1 MSVPTDRIRNVAL
14 IGHSGTGKTV
24 LMEQLLVHG
33 GVVPKFDPGKSVSD
47 DTEEEI
53 ARKIS
58 IYSAFA
64 HLDWN
69 GCKVNVIDAPGSGD
83 FIGEVV
89 TALGAAECAIVVVGA
104 DTGVQ
109 IETAKRWRQLE
120 RDGTPRIVFVNGM
133 DKEHADFDSV
143 LEDLGRTFGGTFAP
157 LTVPIGAGNSLEGI
171 VDVVGRSAVLRSRGD
186 APVPDG
192 MADDVEERRQALME
206 GAAEGDD
213 ALMEKYLEDEALSDE
228 EILRGLTAAVA
239 AGQVFPVLAG
249 SALHDAGVRPL
260 LDAIVRMAPSPA
272 GAAVRVSAAGQD
284 EGTGQDDGA
293 GPAAERGIDP
303 SGPTSALVLKTS
315 VDQYAGRLSFV
326 KIITGGL
333 RSDADLICA
342 RTGSKI
348 RLTKLSTRQGGK
360 LEDVQELAAG
370 DIGVLNKLADVETCD
385 TLHEPHQ
392 AVAYAPLDFPQPAYA
407 LALRTASKQDED
419 KLSEI
424 IGRTADADP
433 TFRVRYDGETRETVV
448 AAVGELHLAVVLD
461 RIRDSHNIE
470 VETELPRVAYRETI
484 NKPAAAEYQHK
495 KQTGG
500 HGQYAKVSLEIK
512 PLPRGEKFRFENG
525 VVGGAISRGYIPG
538 VEKGVLEALTSGVL
552 AGYPVV
558 DVEARVVDGR
568 EHSVDS
574 SELAFKLASRE
585 AAKAALAQAR
595 PTLLEPV
602 VDLVVLSEDRYLGD
616 ILSDLSS
623 RRGRVLGQEPIG
635 TLQEI
640 RAQVPQAE
648 MLRYSI
654 DLKSMT
660 SGTASFEMTLSHYA
674 PISGKVAADVIARA
688 KQSAE
693 G

>member
-14 IGHSGTGKTV
+14 VGHSGTGKTT
-24 LMEQLLVHG
+24 LMEQILVHG

-47 DTEEEI
+47 CTEEEI

-64 HLDWN
+64 HFDWD
-69 GCKVNVIDAPGSGD
+69 GRKVNVIDTPGSGD

-89 TALGAAECAIVVVGA
+89 AALGAAECAIVVVGA
-104 DTGVQ
+104 DVGVQ
-109 IETAKRWRQLE
+109 IETAKLWRRME
-120 RDGTPRIVFVNGM
+120 REGLPRIVFVNGM
-133 DKEHADFDSV
+133 DKEHANFDAV
-143 LEDLGRTFGGTFAP
+143 LEDLSGTLGGTFVP
-157 LTVPIGAGNSLEGI
+157 LTVPIGAGDSFEGI
-171 VDVVGRSAVLRSRGD
+171 VDVVGQRAALRARNGD

-192 MADDVEERRQALME
+192 MSDAVEERRLALME

-213 ALMEKYLEDEALSDE
+213 ALMEKYLDDEALSDE
-228 EILRGLTAAVA
+228 EILRGLTSAVG

-249 SALHDAGVRPL
+249 SALHDAGIAPL
-260 LDAIVRMAPSPA
+260 LDAIVRTVPSPA
-272 GAAVRVSAAGQD
+272 GATVQAD
-284 EGTGQDDGA
+284 GTGLTTDHS
-293 GPAAERGIDP
+293 IDP
-303 SGPTSALVLKTS
+303 SGPVSALVLKTS
-315 VDQYAGRLSFV
+315 VDQYAGRLSYV
-326 KIITGGL
+326 KVITGGL

-342 RTGSKI
+342 RTGAKI
-348 RLTKLSTRQGGK
+348 RLNKLSTRQGEK
-360 LEDVQELAAG
+360 LEDVQELSAG
-370 DIGVLNKLADVETCD
+370 DIGVLNKLNDVATSD
-385 TLHEPHQ
+385 TLHAPEA
-392 AVAYAPLDFPQPAYA
+392 AVAYVPPDFPHPVHA

-448 AAVGELHLAVVLD
+448 AAIGELHLAVVLG
-461 RIRDSHNIE
+461 RIRDSHKIE

-484 NKPAAAEYQHK
+484 TRPAAADYQHK

-500 HGQYAKVSLEIK
+500 HGQYAKVSLQIK

-525 VVGGAISRGYIPG
+525 TVGGSISRGYIPG
-538 VEKGVLEALTSGVL
+538 VEKGVLEALESGVL
-552 AGYPVV
+552 GGYSVV
-558 DVEARVVDGR
+558 DVEAKVVDGR

-574 SELAFKLASRE
+574 SELAFKLAARE
-585 AAKAALAQAR
+585 ATKAALAQAK
-595 PTLLEPV
+595 PVLLEPV
-602 VDLVVLSEDRYLGD
+602 VDLVVLSDDQYLGD

-635 TLQEI
+635 SLQET
-640 RAQVPQAE
+640 RARVPQAE

-660 SGTASFEMTLSHYA
+660 SGTASFEMTFSHYA
-674 PISGKVAADVIARA
+674 PISGKVAEDVIARA
-688 KQSAE
+688 KQSDE
-693 G
+693 D

>member
-14 IGHSGTGKTV
+14 VGHSGTGKTT
-24 LMEQLLVHG
+24 LMEQILVHG

-47 DTEEEI
+47 CTEEEI

-64 HLDWN
+64 HFDWD
-69 GCKVNVIDAPGSGD
+69 GRKVNVIDTPGSGD

-89 TALGAAECAIVVVGA
+89 AALGAAECAIVVVGA
-104 DTGVQ
+104 DVGVQ
-109 IETAKRWRQLE
+109 IETAKLWRRLE

-157 LTVPIGAGNSLEGI
+157 LSVPIGAGNAFEGV
-171 VDVVGRSAVLRSRGD
+171 VDVVGQRALLRSRSGD
-186 APVPDG
+186 APIPDG
-192 MADDVEERRQALME
+192 MGDAIEERRLALME
-206 GAAEGDD
+206 AAAEGDD
-213 ALMEKYLEDEALSDE
+213 TLMEKYLEDEMLTDD
-228 EILRGLTAAVA
+228 EILRGMTEAVA

-249 SALHDAGVRPL
+249 SALHGAGIPPL
-260 LDAIVRMAPSPA
+260 LDAIVRTVPSPA
-272 GAAVRVSAAGQD
+272 GTTVQAD
-284 EGTGQDDGA
+284 GTG
-293 GPAAERGIDP
+293 ETTSCKIDP
-303 SGPTSALVLKTS
+303 SGPASALVLKTS

-326 KIITGGL
+326 KVITGRL

-342 RTGSKI
+342 RTGAKI
-348 RLTKLSTRQGGK
+348 RVTKLSTRQGEK
-360 LEDVQELAAG
+360 LEDVQELSAG
-370 DIGVLNKLADVETCD
+370 DIGVLNKLSDVTTCD
-385 TLHEPHQ
+385 TLHAPEA
-392 AVAYAPLDFPQPAYA
+392 AVTYAPLDFPQPVHA
-407 LALRTASKQDED
+407 LALRTTSKQDDD

-424 IGRTADADP
+424 IGRTADSDP
-433 TFRVRYDGETRETVV
+433 TFRVRYNGETRETVV
-448 AAVGELHLAVVLD
+448 AAIGELHLAVVLG
-461 RIRDSHNIE
+461 RIRDGHKIE
-470 VETELPRVAYRETI
+470 VETDLPSVAYRETI
-484 NKPAAAEYQHK
+484 NRPAAADYQHK

-525 VVGGAISRGYIPG
+525 TVGGSISRGYIPG
-538 VEKGVLEALTSGVL
+538 VEKGVREALESGVL
-552 AGYPVV
+552 GGYPVV
-558 DVEARVVDGR
+558 DVEAKVVDGR

-574 SELAFKLASRE
+574 SELAFKLAARE
-585 AAKAALAQAR
+585 ATKAALAQAK
-595 PTLLEPV
+595 PVLLEPV
-602 VDLVVLSEDRYLGD
+602 VDLVVLSDDQYLGD

-635 TLQEI
+635 SLQET

-660 SGTASFEMTLSHYA
+660 SGTASFEVEFDHYA
-674 PISGKVAADVIARA
+674 PLTGRLADDVIKRSQAVEAAAAGR
-688 KQSAE
+688 
-693 G
+693 

>member
-14 IGHSGTGKTV
+14 VGHSGTGKTT
-24 LMEQLLVHG
+24 LMEQILVHG

-47 DTEEEI
+47 CTEEEI

-64 HLDWN
+64 HFDWD
-69 GCKVNVIDAPGSGD
+69 GRKVNVIDTPGSGD

-89 TALGAAECAIVVVGA
+89 AALGAAECAIVVVGA
-104 DTGVQ
+104 DVGVQ
-109 IETAKRWRQLE
+109 IETANLWRRME
-120 RDGTPRIVFVNGM
+120 REGLPRIVFVNGM
-133 DKEHADFDSV
+133 DKEHANFDAV
-143 LEDLGRTFGGTFAP
+143 LEDLSGTLGGTFVP
-157 LTVPIGAGNSLEGI
+157 LTVPIGAGDSFEGI
-171 VDVVGRSAVLRSRGD
+171 VDVVGQRAALRARNGD

-192 MADDVEERRQALME
+192 MSDAVEERRLALME

-228 EILRGLTAAVA
+228 EILRGLTSAVG

-249 SALHDAGVRPL
+249 SALHDAGIAPL
-260 LDAIVRMAPSPA
+260 LDAIVRTAPSPA
-272 GAAVRVSAAGQD
+272 GVTVQAD
-284 EGTGQDDGA
+284 GTGLTTDHS
-293 GPAAERGIDP
+293 IDP
-303 SGPTSALVLKTS
+303 SGPASALVLKTS
-315 VDQYAGRLSFV
+315 VDQYAGRLSYV
-326 KIITGGL
+326 KVITGGL

-342 RTGSKI
+342 RTGAKI
-348 RLTKLSTRQGGK
+348 RLNKLSTRQGEK
-360 LEDVQELAAG
+360 LEDVQELSAG
-370 DIGVLNKLADVETCD
+370 DIGVLNKLNDVATSD
-385 TLHEPHQ
+385 TLHAPEA
-392 AVAYAPLDFPQPAYA
+392 AVTYVPPDFPHPVHA

-448 AAVGELHLAVVLD
+448 AAIGELHLAVVLG
-461 RIRDSHNIE
+461 RIRDSHKIE

-484 NKPAAAEYQHK
+484 TRPAAADYQHK

-500 HGQYAKVSLEIK
+500 HGQYAKVSLQIK

-525 VVGGAISRGYIPG
+525 TVGGSISRGYIPG
-538 VEKGVLEALTSGVL
+538 VEKGVLEALESGVL
-552 AGYPVV
+552 GGYPVV
-558 DVEARVVDGR
+558 AVEAKVVDGR

-574 SELAFKLASRE
+574 SELAFKLAARE
-585 AAKAALAQAR
+585 ATKAALAQAK
-595 PTLLEPV
+595 TVLLEPV
-602 VDLVVLSEDRYLGD
+602 VDLVVLSDDQYLGD

-635 TLQEI
+635 SLQET

-660 SGTASFEMTLSHYA
+660 SGTASFEMTFSHYA
-674 PISGKVAADVIARA
+674 PISGKVAEDVIARA
-688 KQSAE
+688 KQSDE
-693 G
+693 D

>member
-14 IGHSGTGKTV
+14 VGHSGTGKTT
-24 LMEQLLVHG
+24 LMEQILVHG

-47 DTEEEI
+47 CTEEEI

-64 HLDWN
+64 HIDCD
-69 GCKVNVIDAPGSGD
+69 GRKVNLIDSPGSGD

-89 TALGAAECAIVVVGA
+89 AALGAAECAIVVVGA
-104 DTGVQ
+104 DVGVQ
-109 IETAKRWRQLE
+109 IETAKLWRRLE

-157 LTVPIGAGNSLEGI
+157 LSVPIGAGNAFEGV
-171 VDVVGRSAVLRSRGD
+171 VDVVGQRALLRSRSGD
-186 APVPDG
+186 APIPDG
-192 MADDVEERRQALME
+192 MGDAIEERRLALME
-206 GAAEGDD
+206 AAAEGDD
-213 ALMEKYLEDEALSDE
+213 TLMEKYLEDEMLTDD
-228 EILRGLTAAVA
+228 EILRGMTEAVA

-249 SALHDAGVRPL
+249 SALHGAGIPPL
-260 LDAIVRMAPSPA
+260 LDAIVRTVPSPA
-272 GAAVRVSAAGQD
+272 GTTVQAD
-284 EGTGQDDGA
+284 GTG
-293 GPAAERGIDP
+293 ETTSCKIDP
-303 SGPTSALVLKTS
+303 SGPASALVLKTS

-326 KIITGGL
+326 KVITGRL

-342 RTGSKI
+342 RTGAKI
-348 RLTKLSTRQGGK
+348 RVTKLSTRQGEK
-360 LEDVQELAAG
+360 LEDVQELSAG
-370 DIGVLNKLADVETCD
+370 DIGVLNKLSDVTTCD
-385 TLHEPHQ
+385 TLHAPEA
-392 AVAYAPLDFPQPAYA
+392 AVTYAPLDFPQPVHA
-407 LALRTASKQDED
+407 LALRTTSKQDDD

-424 IGRTADADP
+424 IGRTADSDP
-433 TFRVRYDGETRETVV
+433 TFRVRYNGETRETVV
-448 AAVGELHLAVVLD
+448 AAIGELHLAVVLG
-461 RIRDSHNIE
+461 RIRDGHKIE
-470 VETELPRVAYRETI
+470 VETDLPSVAYRETI
-484 NKPAAAEYQHK
+484 NRPAAADYQHK

-525 VVGGAISRGYIPG
+525 TVGGSISRGYIPG
-538 VEKGVLEALTSGVL
+538 VEKGVREALESGVL
-552 AGYPVV
+552 GGYPVV
-558 DVEARVVDGR
+558 DVEAKVVDGR

-585 AAKAALAQAR
+585 ATKAALAQAK
-595 PTLLEPV
+595 PVLLEPV
-602 VDLVVLSEDRYLGD
+602 VDLVVLSDDQYLGD

-635 TLQEI
+635 SLQET

-660 SGTASFEMTLSHYA
+660 SGTASFEMTFSHYA
-674 PISGKVAADVIARA
+674 PISGKVAEDVIARA
-688 KQSAE
+688 KQSDE
-693 G
+693 D

>member
-14 IGHSGTGKTV
+14 IGHSGTGKTT
-24 LMEQLLVHG
+24 LMEQILVHG
-33 GVVPKFDPGKSVSD
+33 GVVSKFDPGKSVSD
-47 DTEEEI
+47 CTEEEI
-53 ARKIS
+53 AREIS

-64 HLDWN
+64 HVDWD
-69 GCKVNVIDAPGSGD
+69 GCKVNVVDAPGSGD

-89 TALGAAECAIVVVGA
+89 TALGAAECAVVVVGA

-109 IETAKRWRQLE
+109 IETAKRWRRLE
-120 RDGTPRIVFVNGM
+120 RDGTPRMVFVNGM

-143 LEDLGRTFGGTFAP
+143 LEDLGRTLGGVFAP
-157 LTVPIGAGNSLEGI
+157 LTVPIGAGDSFEGV
-171 VDVVGRSAVLRSRGD
+171 VDVIGRRALLRSRGD

-192 MADDVEERRQALME
+192 MADAVEERRQALME

-260 LDAIVRMAPSPA
+260 LDAIVRTAPSPA
-272 GAAVRVSAAGQD
+272 GATVRAD
-284 EGTGQDDGA
+284 GTGEVT
-293 GPAAERGIDP
+293 ERSIDP

-326 KIITGGL
+326 KVITGGL

-342 RTGSKI
+342 RTGAKI
-348 RLTKLSTRQGGK
+348 RLTKLSTRQGEK

-370 DIGVLNKLADVETCD
+370 DIGVLNKLADVATSD
-385 TLHEPHQ
+385 TLHEPHE
-392 AVAYAPLDFPQPAYA
+392 AVAYAPLDFPQPVHA

-448 AAVGELHLAVVLD
+448 AAIGELHLAVVLG
-461 RIRDSHNIE
+461 RIRDSHKIE

-512 PLPRGEKFRFENG
+512 PLPRGEQFRFENG

-538 VEKGVLEALTSGVL
+538 VEKGVLEAMQTGVL

-574 SELAFKLASRE
+574 SELAFKLAARE

-595 PTLLEPV
+595 PVLLEPV

-660 SGTASFEMTLSHYA
+660 SGTASFEMTLSHYS
-674 PISGKVAADVIARA
+674 PISGKVADDVIARA
-688 KQSAE
+688 KQSDE

>member
-14 IGHSGTGKTV
+14 VGHSGTGKTT
-24 LMEQLLVHG
+24 LMEQILVHG

-47 DTEEEI
+47 CTEEEI

-64 HLDWN
+64 HFDWD
-69 GCKVNVIDAPGSGD
+69 GRKVNVIDTPGSGD

-89 TALGAAECAIVVVGA
+89 AALGAAECAIVVVGA
-104 DTGVQ
+104 DVGVQ
-109 IETAKRWRQLE
+109 IETAKLWRRME
-120 RDGTPRIVFVNGM
+120 REGLPRIVFVNGM
-133 DKEHADFDSV
+133 DKEHANFDAV
-143 LEDLGRTFGGTFAP
+143 LEDLSGTLGGTFVP
-157 LTVPIGAGNSLEGI
+157 LTVPIGAGDSFEGI
-171 VDVVGRSAVLRSRGD
+171 VDVVGRRAALRARNGD

-192 MADDVEERRQALME
+192 MSDAVEERRLALME

-228 EILRGLTAAVA
+228 EILRGLTSAVG

-249 SALHDAGVRPL
+249 SALHDAGIAPL
-260 LDAIVRMAPSPA
+260 LDAIVRTVPSPA
-272 GAAVRVSAAGQD
+272 GATVQAD
-284 EGTGQDDGA
+284 GTGLTTDHS
-293 GPAAERGIDP
+293 IDP
-303 SGPTSALVLKTS
+303 SGPASALVLKTS
-315 VDQYAGRLSFV
+315 VDQYAGRLSYV
-326 KIITGGL
+326 KVITGGL

-342 RTGSKI
+342 RTGAKI
-348 RLTKLSTRQGGK
+348 RLNKLSTRQGEK
-360 LEDVQELAAG
+360 LEDVQELSAG
-370 DIGVLNKLADVETCD
+370 DIGVLNKLNDVATSD
-385 TLHEPHQ
+385 TLHAPEA
-392 AVAYAPLDFPQPAYA
+392 AVTYVPPDFPHPVHA

-448 AAVGELHLAVVLD
+448 AAIGELHLAVVLG
-461 RIRDSHNIE
+461 RIRDSHKIE

-484 NKPAAAEYQHK
+484 TRPAAADYQHK

-500 HGQYAKVSLEIK
+500 HGQYARVSLQIK
-512 PLPRGEKFRFENG
+512 PRPRGEKFRFENG
-525 VVGGAISRGYIPG
+525 TVGGSISRGYIPG
-538 VEKGVLEALTSGVL
+538 VEKGVLEALESGVL
-552 AGYPVV
+552 GGYSVV
-558 DVEARVVDGR
+558 DVEAKVVDGR

-574 SELAFKLASRE
+574 SELAFKLAARE
-585 AAKAALAQAR
+585 ATKAALAQAK
-595 PTLLEPV
+595 PVLLEPV
-602 VDLVVLSEDRYLGD
+602 VDLVVLSDDQYLGD

-623 RRGRVLGQEPIG
+623 RRGRVLGQEPVES
-635 TLQEI
+635 LQET

-660 SGTASFEMTLSHYA
+660 SGTASFEMTFSHYA
-674 PISGKVAADVIARA
+674 PISGKVAEDVIARA
-688 KQSAE
+688 KQSDE
-693 G
+693 D

>member
-24 LMEQLLVHG
+24 LMEQILVHG
-33 GVVPKFDPGKSVSD
+33 GVVSKFDPGKSVSD
-47 DTEEEI
+47 GAEEEI

-69 GCKVNVIDAPGSGD
+69 GCKINVIDAPGSGD

-133 DKEHADFDSV
+133 DKEHADFDSA
-143 LEDLGRTFGGTFAP
+143 LEDLGRTLGGTFAP
-157 LTVPIGAGNSLEGI
+157 LTIPIGAGNSFDGI
-171 VDVVGRSAVLRSRGD
+171 VDVVGRRATLRSRGD
-186 APVPDG
+186 GPVPDG
-192 MADDVEERRQALME
+192 MAGDVEERLQALME

-249 SALHDAGVRPL
+249 SALYDVGVRPL
-260 LDAIVRMAPSPA
+260 LDAIVRTAPSPA
-272 GAAVRVSAAGQD
+272 GATVPVAGD
-284 EGTGQDDGA
+284 GQADGDDGDGQA
-293 GPAAERGIDP
+293 TERGIDP
-303 SGPTSALVLKTS
+303 SGPASALVLKTS

-326 KIITGGL
+326 KVITGGL

-370 DIGVLNKLADVETCD
+370 DIGVLNKLADVATCD
-385 TLHEPHQ
+385 TLHEPHE

-461 RIRDSHNIE
+461 RIRDSHKIE

-538 VEKGVLEALTSGVL
+538 VEKGVLEALTTGVL

-585 AAKAALAQAR
+585 ATKAALAQAR

-688 KQSAE
+688 KQSTE
-693 G
+693 D

>member
-14 IGHSGTGKTV
+14 IGHSGTGKTT
-24 LMEQLLVHG
+24 LMEQILVHG
-33 GVVPKFDPGKSVSD
+33 GVVSKFDPGKSVSD
-47 DTEEEI
+47 CTEEEI

-64 HLDWN
+64 HVGWD
-69 GCKVNVIDAPGSGD
+69 GCKVNLIDTPGSGD

-89 TALGAAECAIVVVGA
+89 TGLGAAECAVVVVGA
-104 DTGVQ
+104 DVGVQ
-109 IETAKRWRQLE
+109 IETAKLWRRLE

-133 DKEHADFDSV
+133 DKEHADFDSA

-157 LTVPIGAGNSLEGI
+157 LTVPVGAGNSFEGI
-171 VDVVGRSAVLRSRGD
+171 VDVLGRRALLRSRGGG
-186 APVPDG
+186 APIPDG
-192 MADDVEERRQALME
+192 MEGAVEERRQALME

-213 ALMEKYLEDEALSDE
+213 VLMEKYLEDEALSDE

-239 AGQVFPVLAG
+239 AGQVFPVLTG
-249 SALHDAGVRPL
+249 SARHDVGIPPL
-260 LDAIVRMAPSPA
+260 LDAIVRTVPSPA
-272 GAAVRVSAAGQD
+272 GATVQAD
-284 EGTGQDDGA
+284 GTGQTI
-293 GPAAERGIDP
+293 ERSIDP
-303 SGPTSALVLKTS
+303 SGPTSAQVLKTS

-326 KIITGGL
+326 KVITGGL

-342 RTGSKI
+342 RTGAKI
-348 RLTKLSTRQGGK
+348 RLTKLSTRQGEK
-360 LEDVQELAAG
+360 LEDVQELSAG
-370 DIGVLNKLADVETCD
+370 DIGVLNKLADVATCD
-385 TLHEPHQ
+385 TLHAPDG
-392 AVAYAPLDFPQPAYA
+392 AVAYVPLDFPRPVHA

-448 AAVGELHLAVVLD
+448 AAIGELHLAVVLG
-461 RIRDSHNIE
+461 RIRDGHKIE

-484 NKPAAAEYQHK
+484 NKAAAAEYQHK

-512 PLPRGEKFRFENG
+512 PLPRGEQFRFENG

-538 VEKGVLEALTSGVL
+538 VEKGVLQAMESGVL

-558 DVEARVVDGR
+558 DVEAKVIDGR

-574 SELAFKLASRE
+574 SELAFKLAARE
-585 AAKAALAQAR
+585 ATKAALAQAR
-595 PTLLEPV
+595 PVLLEPV
-602 VDLVVLSEDRYLGD
+602 FDLVVLSEDQYLGD

-654 DLKSMT
+654 DIKSMT
-660 SGTASFEMTLSHYA
+660 SGTASFEMTFSHYS
-674 PISGKVAADVIARA
+674 PITGKVAEDVIARA
-688 KQSAE
+688 KQAAE

>member
-14 IGHSGTGKTV
+14 VGHSGTGKTT
-24 LMEQLLVHG
+24 LMEQILVHG

-47 DTEEEI
+47 CTEEEI

-64 HLDWN
+64 HFDWD
-69 GCKVNVIDAPGSGD
+69 GRKVNVIDTPGSGD

-89 TALGAAECAIVVVGA
+89 AALGAAECATVVVGA
-104 DTGVQ
+104 DVGVQ
-109 IETAKRWRQLE
+109 IETAKLWRRME
-120 RDGTPRIVFVNGM
+120 REGLPRIVFVNGM
-133 DKEHADFDSV
+133 DKEHANFDAV
-143 LEDLGRTFGGTFAP
+143 LEDLSGTLGGTFVP
-157 LTVPIGAGNSLEGI
+157 LTVPIGAGDSFEGI
-171 VDVVGRSAVLRSRGD
+171 VDVVGQRAALRARNGD

-192 MADDVEERRQALME
+192 MSDAVEERRLALME

-228 EILRGLTAAVA
+228 EILRGLTSAVG

-249 SALHDAGVRPL
+249 SALHDAGIAPL
-260 LDAIVRMAPSPA
+260 LDAIVRTVPSPA
-272 GAAVRVSAAGQD
+272 GATVQAD
-284 EGTGQDDGA
+284 GTGLTTDHS
-293 GPAAERGIDP
+293 IDP
-303 SGPTSALVLKTS
+303 SGPASALVLKTS
-315 VDQYAGRLSFV
+315 VDQYAGRLSYV
-326 KIITGGL
+326 KVITGGL

-342 RTGSKI
+342 RTGAKI
-348 RLTKLSTRQGGK
+348 RLNKLSTRQGEK
-360 LEDVQELAAG
+360 LEDVQELSAG
-370 DIGVLNKLADVETCD
+370 DIGVLNKLNDVATSD
-385 TLHEPHQ
+385 TLHAPEA
-392 AVAYAPLDFPQPAYA
+392 AVTYVPPDFPHPVHA

-448 AAVGELHLAVVLD
+448 AAIGELHLAVVLG
-461 RIRDSHNIE
+461 RIRDSHKIE

-484 NKPAAAEYQHK
+484 TRPAAADYQHK

-525 VVGGAISRGYIPG
+525 TVGGSISRGYIPG
-538 VEKGVLEALTSGVL
+538 VEKGVREALESGVL
-552 AGYPVV
+552 GGYPVV
-558 DVEARVVDGR
+558 DVEAKVVDGR

-574 SELAFKLASRE
+574 SELAFKLAARE
-585 AAKAALAQAR
+585 ATKAALAQAK
-595 PTLLEPV
+595 PVLLEPV
-602 VDLVVLSEDRYLGD
+602 VDLVVLSDDQYLGD

-635 TLQEI
+635 SLQET

-660 SGTASFEMTLSHYA
+660 SGTASFEMTFSHYA
-674 PISGKVAADVIARA
+674 PISGKVAEDVIARA
-688 KQSAE
+688 KQSDE
-693 G
+693 D

>member
-14 IGHSGTGKTV
+14 IGHSGTGKTT
-24 LMEQLLVHG
+24 LMEQILVHG

-47 DTEEEI
+47 CTEEEI

-64 HLDWN
+64 HFDWD
-69 GCKVNVIDAPGSGD
+69 GRKVNVIDTPGSGD

-89 TALGAAECAIVVVGA
+89 AALGAAECAIVVVGA
-104 DTGVQ
+104 DVGVQ
-109 IETAKRWRQLE
+109 IETAKLWRRLE
-120 RDGTPRIVFVNGM
+120 REGLPRIVFVNGM

-143 LEDLGRTFGGTFAP
+143 LEDLSGTLGGTFVP
-157 LTVPIGAGNSLEGI
+157 LTVPIGAGNSFEGI
-171 VDVVGRSAVLRSRGD
+171 VDVVGQRAALRSRNGD

-192 MADDVEERRQALME
+192 MSDAVEEGRLALME

-228 EILRGLTAAVA
+228 EILRGLTSAVG

-249 SALHDAGVRPL
+249 SALHDAGIAPL
-260 LDAIVRMAPSPA
+260 LDAIVRTVPSPA
-272 GAAVRVSAAGQD
+272 GVTVQAD
-284 EGTGQDDGA
+284 GTGQTTDHS
-293 GPAAERGIDP
+293 IDP
-303 SGPTSALVLKTS
+303 SGPVSALVLKTS
-315 VDQYAGRLSFV
+315 VDQYAGRLSYIKV
-326 KIITGGL
+326 ITGGL

-342 RTGSKI
+342 RTGAKI
-348 RLTKLSTRQGGK
+348 RLNKLSTRQGEK
-360 LEDVQELAAG
+360 LEDVQELSAG
-370 DIGVLNKLADVETCD
+370 DIGVLNKLNDVATSD
-385 TLHEPHQ
+385 TLHAPEA
-392 AVAYAPLDFPQPAYA
+392 AVTYVAPDFPHPVHA

-433 TFRVRYDGETRETVV
+433 TFRVRYNGETRETVV
-448 AAVGELHLAVVLD
+448 AAIGELHLAVVLG
-461 RIRDSHNIE
+461 RIRDSHKIE

-484 NKPAAAEYQHK
+484 TRPAAADYQHK

-500 HGQYAKVSLEIK
+500 HGQYAKVSLDIK

-525 VVGGAISRGYIPG
+525 TVGGSISRGYIPG
-538 VEKGVLEALTSGVL
+538 VEKGVLEALESGVL
-552 AGYPVV
+552 GGYPVV
-558 DVEARVVDGR
+558 DVEAKVVDGR

-574 SELAFKLASRE
+574 SELAFKLAARE
-585 AAKAALAQAR
+585 AAKAALAQAK
-595 PTLLEPV
+595 PVLLEPV
-602 VDLVVLSEDRYLGD
+602 VDLVVLSDDQYLGD

-635 TLQEI
+635 SLQET

-660 SGTASFEMTLSHYA
+660 SGTASFEMTFSHYA
-674 PISGKVAADVIARA
+674 PISGKVAEDVIARA
-688 KQSAE
+688 KQSDE
-693 G
+693 D

>member
-14 IGHSGTGKTV
+14 VGHSGTGKTT
-24 LMEQLLVHG
+24 LMEQILVHG

-47 DTEEEI
+47 CTEEEI

-64 HLDWN
+64 HLDWD
-69 GCKVNVIDAPGSGD
+69 GRKVNVIDTPGSGD

-89 TALGAAECAIVVVGA
+89 AALGAAECAIVVVGA
-104 DTGVQ
+104 DVGVQ
-109 IETAKRWRQLE
+109 IETAKLWRRME
-120 RDGTPRIVFVNGM
+120 REGLPRIVFVNGM
-133 DKEHADFDSV
+133 DKEHANFDAV
-143 LEDLGRTFGGTFAP
+143 LEDLSGTLGGTFVP
-157 LTVPIGAGNSLEGI
+157 LTVPIGAGDSFEGI
-171 VDVVGRSAVLRSRGD
+171 VDVVGQRAALRARNGD

-192 MADDVEERRQALME
+192 MSDAVEERRLALME

-228 EILRGLTAAVA
+228 EILRGLTSAVG

-249 SALHDAGVRPL
+249 SALHDAGIAPL
-260 LDAIVRMAPSPA
+260 LDAIVRTVPSPA
-272 GAAVRVSAAGQD
+272 GVTVQAD
-284 EGTGQDDGA
+284 GTGQTTDHS
-293 GPAAERGIDP
+293 IDP
-303 SGPTSALVLKTS
+303 SGPASALVLKTS
-315 VDQYAGRLSFV
+315 VDQYAGRLSYV
-326 KIITGGL
+326 KVITGGL

-342 RTGSKI
+342 RTGAKI
-348 RLTKLSTRQGGK
+348 RLNKLSTRQGEK
-360 LEDVQELAAG
+360 LEDVQELSAG
-370 DIGVLNKLADVETCD
+370 DIGVLNKLNDVATSD
-385 TLHEPHQ
+385 TLHAPEA
-392 AVAYAPLDFPQPAYA
+392 AVTYVPPDFPHPVHA

-448 AAVGELHLAVVLD
+448 AAIGELHLAVVLG
-461 RIRDSHNIE
+461 RIRDSHKIE

-484 NKPAAAEYQHK
+484 TRPAAADYQHK

-500 HGQYAKVSLEIK
+500 HGQYAKVSLQIK

-525 VVGGAISRGYIPG
+525 TVGGSISRGYIPG
-538 VEKGVLEALTSGVL
+538 VEKGVLEALESGVL
-552 AGYPVV
+552 GGYSVV
-558 DVEARVVDGR
+558 DVEAKVVDGR

-574 SELAFKLASRE
+574 SELAFKLAARE
-585 AAKAALAQAR
+585 ATKAALAQAK
-595 PTLLEPV
+595 PVLLEPV
-602 VDLVVLSEDRYLGD
+602 VDLVVLSDDQYLGD

-623 RRGRVLGQEPIG
+623 RRGRVLGQEPVES
-635 TLQEI
+635 LQET

-660 SGTASFEMTLSHYA
+660 SGTASFEMTFSHYA
-674 PISGKVAADVIARA
+674 PISGKVAEDVIARA
-688 KQSAE
+688 KQSDE
-693 G
+693 D

>member
-14 IGHSGTGKTV
+14 VGHSGTGKTT
-24 LMEQLLVHG
+24 LMEQILVHG

-47 DTEEEI
+47 CTEEEI

-64 HLDWN
+64 HLDWD
-69 GCKVNVIDAPGSGD
+69 GRKVNVIDTPGSGD

-89 TALGAAECAIVVVGA
+89 AALGAAECAIVVVGA
-104 DTGVQ
+104 DVGVQ
-109 IETAKRWRQLE
+109 IETAKLWRRME
-120 RDGTPRIVFVNGM
+120 REGLPRIVFVNGM
-133 DKEHADFDSV
+133 DKEHANFDAV
-143 LEDLGRTFGGTFAP
+143 LEDLSGTLGGTFVP
-157 LTVPIGAGNSLEGI
+157 LTVPIGAGDSFEGI
-171 VDVVGRSAVLRSRGD
+171 VDVVGQRAALRARNGD

-192 MADDVEERRQALME
+192 MSDAVEERRLALME

-228 EILRGLTAAVA
+228 EIMSGLTSAVG

-249 SALHDAGVRPL
+249 SALHDAGIAPL
-260 LDAIVRMAPSPA
+260 LDAIVRTVPSPA
-272 GAAVRVSAAGQD
+272 GVTVQAD
-284 EGTGQDDGA
+284 GTGQTTDHS
-293 GPAAERGIDP
+293 IDP

-315 VDQYAGRLSFV
+315 VDQYAGRLSYV
-326 KIITGGL
+326 KVITGGL

-342 RTGSKI
+342 RTGAKI
-348 RLTKLSTRQGGK
+348 RLNKLSTRQGEK
-360 LEDVQELAAG
+360 LEDVQELSAG
-370 DIGVLNKLADVETCD
+370 DIGVLNKLNDVATSD
-385 TLHEPHQ
+385 TLHAPDA
-392 AVAYAPLDFPQPAYA
+392 AVTYVPPDFPHPVHA

-448 AAVGELHLAVVLD
+448 AAIGELHLAVVLG
-461 RIRDSHNIE
+461 RIRDSHKIE

-484 NKPAAAEYQHK
+484 TRPAAADYQHK

-500 HGQYAKVSLEIK
+500 HGQYAKVSLQIK

-525 VVGGAISRGYIPG
+525 TVGGSISRGYIPG
-538 VEKGVLEALTSGVL
+538 VEKGVLEALESGVL
-552 AGYPVV
+552 GGYPVV
-558 DVEARVVDGR
+558 AVEAKVVDGR

-574 SELAFKLASRE
+574 SELAFKLAARE
-585 AAKAALAQAR
+585 ATKAALAQAK
-595 PTLLEPV
+595 TVLLEPV
-602 VDLVVLSEDRYLGD
+602 VDLVVLSDDQYLGD

-635 TLQEI
+635 SLQET

-660 SGTASFEMTLSHYA
+660 SGTASFEMTFSHYA
-674 PISGKVAADVIARA
+674 PISGKVAEDVIARA
-688 KQSAE
+688 KQSDE
-693 G
+693 D

>member
-14 IGHSGTGKTV
+14 VGHSGTGKTT
-24 LMEQLLVHG
+24 LMEQILVHG

-47 DTEEEI
+47 CTEEEI

-64 HLDWN
+64 HIDCD
-69 GCKVNVIDAPGSGD
+69 GRKVNLIDSPGSGD

-89 TALGAAECAIVVVGA
+89 AALGAAECAIVVVGA
-104 DTGVQ
+104 DVGVQ
-109 IETAKRWRQLE
+109 IETAKLWRRLE

-157 LTVPIGAGNSLEGI
+157 LSVPIGAGNAFEGV
-171 VDVVGRSAVLRSRGD
+171 VDVVGQRALLRSRSGD
-186 APVPDG
+186 APIPDG
-192 MADDVEERRQALME
+192 MGDAIEERRLALME
-206 GAAEGDD
+206 AAAEGDD
-213 ALMEKYLEDEALSDE
+213 TLMEKYLEDEMLTDD
-228 EILRGLTAAVA
+228 EILRGMTEAVA

-249 SALHDAGVRPL
+249 SALHGAGIPPL
-260 LDAIVRMAPSPA
+260 LDAIVRTVPSPA
-272 GAAVRVSAAGQD
+272 GTTVQAD
-284 EGTGQDDGA
+284 GTG
-293 GPAAERGIDP
+293 ETTSCKIDP
-303 SGPTSALVLKTS
+303 SGPASALVLKTS

-326 KIITGGL
+326 KVITGRL

-342 RTGSKI
+342 RTGAKI
-348 RLTKLSTRQGGK
+348 RVTKLSTRQGEK
-360 LEDVQELAAG
+360 LEDVQELSAG
-370 DIGVLNKLADVETCD
+370 DIGVLNKLSDVTTCD
-385 TLHEPHQ
+385 TLHAPEA
-392 AVAYAPLDFPQPAYA
+392 AVTYAPLDFPQPVHA
-407 LALRTASKQDED
+407 LALRTTSKQDDD

-424 IGRTADADP
+424 IGRTADSDP
-433 TFRVRYDGETRETVV
+433 TFRVRYNGETRETVV
-448 AAVGELHLAVVLD
+448 AAIGELHLAVVLG
-461 RIRDSHNIE
+461 RIRDGHKIE
-470 VETELPRVAYRETI
+470 VETDLPSVAYRETI
-484 NKPAAAEYQHK
+484 NRPAAADYQHK

-525 VVGGAISRGYIPG
+525 TVGGSISRGYIPG
-538 VEKGVLEALTSGVL
+538 VEKGVREALESGVL
-552 AGYPVV
+552 GGYPVV
-558 DVEARVVDGR
+558 DVEAKVVDGR

-574 SELAFKLASRE
+574 SELAFKLAARE
-585 AAKAALAQAR
+585 ATKAALAQAK
-595 PTLLEPV
+595 PVLLEPV
-602 VDLVVLSEDRYLGD
+602 VDLVVLSDDQYLGD

-635 TLQEI
+635 SLQET

-660 SGTASFEMTLSHYA
+660 SGTASFEVEFDHYA
-674 PISGKVAADVIARA
+674 PLTGRLADDVIKRSQAVEAAAAGR
-688 KQSAE
+688 
-693 G
+693 

>member
-14 IGHSGTGKTV
+14 IGHSGTGKTT
-24 LMEQLLVHG
+24 LMEQILVHG
-33 GVVPKFDPGKSVSD
+33 GVVSKFDPGKSVSD
-47 DTEEEI
+47 CTEEEI

-64 HLDWN
+64 HVGWD
-69 GCKVNVIDAPGSGD
+69 GCKVNLVDTPGSGD

-89 TALGAAECAIVVVGA
+89 TGLGAAECAIVVVGA
-104 DTGVQ
+104 DVGVQ
-109 IETAKRWRQLE
+109 IETAKLWRRLD
-120 RDGTPRIVFVNGM
+120 RDGTPRLVFVNGM

-143 LEDLGRTFGGTFAP
+143 LEDLGRMFGGTFAP
-157 LTVPIGAGNSLEGI
+157 LTVPIGAGNSFEGI
-171 VDVVGRSAVLRSRGD
+171 VDVLGRRALLRSRGGG

-192 MADDVEERRQALME
+192 MEDAVEERRQALME

-213 ALMEKYLEDEALSDE
+213 VLMEKYLEDEALSDE

-249 SALHDAGVRPL
+249 SARHDAGIPPL
-260 LDAIVRMAPSPA
+260 LDAIVRTVPSPA
-272 GAAVRVSAAGQD
+272 GATVQAD
-284 EGTGQDDGA
+284 GTGQTI
-293 GPAAERGIDP
+293 ERNIDP
-303 SGPTSALVLKTS
+303 SGPTSAQVLKTS

-326 KIITGGL
+326 KVITGGL

-342 RTGSKI
+342 RTGAKI
-348 RLTKLSTRQGGK
+348 RLTKLSTRQGEK
-360 LEDVQELAAG
+360 LEDVQELSAG
-370 DIGVLNKLADVETCD
+370 DIGVLNKLADVATCD
-385 TLHEPHQ
+385 TLHAPHE
-392 AVAYAPLDFPQPAYA
+392 AVAYVPLDFPRPVHA

-448 AAVGELHLAVVLD
+448 AAIGELHLAVVLG
-461 RIRDSHNIE
+461 RIRDSHKIE

-484 NKPAAAEYQHK
+484 NKAAAAEYQHK

-512 PLPRGEKFRFENG
+512 PLPRGEQFRFENA

-538 VEKGVLEALTSGVL
+538 VEKGVLQAMESGVL

-558 DVEARVVDGR
+558 DVEARVIDGR

-574 SELAFKLASRE
+574 SELAFKLAARE
-585 AAKAALAQAR
+585 ATKAALAHAR
-595 PTLLEPV
+595 PVLLEPV
-602 VDLVVLSEDRYLGD
+602 FDLVVLSEDQYLGD

-654 DLKSMT
+654 DIKSMT
-660 SGTASFEMTLSHYA
+660 SGTASFEMTFSHYS
-674 PISGKVAADVIARA
+674 PITGKVAEDVIARA
-688 KQSAE
+688 KQAAE

>member
-14 IGHSGTGKTV
+14 VGHSGTGKTT
-24 LMEQLLVHG
+24 LMEQILVHG

-47 DTEEEI
+47 CTEEEI

-64 HLDWN
+64 HIDCD
-69 GCKVNVIDAPGSGD
+69 GRKVNLIDSPGSGD

-89 TALGAAECAIVVVGA
+89 AALGAAECAIVVVGA
-104 DTGVQ
+104 DVGVQ
-109 IETAKRWRQLE
+109 IETAKLWRRLE

-157 LTVPIGAGNSLEGI
+157 LSVPIGAGNAFEGV
-171 VDVVGRSAVLRSRGD
+171 VDVVGQRALLRSRSGD
-186 APVPDG
+186 APIPDG
-192 MADDVEERRQALME
+192 MGDAIEERRLALME
-206 GAAEGDD
+206 AAAEGDD
-213 ALMEKYLEDEALSDE
+213 TLMEKYLEDEMLTDD
-228 EILRGLTAAVA
+228 EILRGMTEAVA

-249 SALHDAGVRPL
+249 SALHGAGIPPL
-260 LDAIVRMAPSPA
+260 LDAIVRTVPSPA
-272 GAAVRVSAAGQD
+272 GTTVQAD
-284 EGTGQDDGA
+284 GTG
-293 GPAAERGIDP
+293 ETTSCKIDP
-303 SGPTSALVLKTS
+303 SGPASALVLKTS

-326 KIITGGL
+326 KVITGRL

-342 RTGSKI
+342 RTGAKI
-348 RLTKLSTRQGGK
+348 RVTKLSTRQGEK
-360 LEDVQELAAG
+360 LEDVQELSAG
-370 DIGVLNKLADVETCD
+370 DIGVLNKLNDVATSD
-385 TLHEPHQ
+385 TLHAPEA
-392 AVAYAPLDFPQPAYA
+392 AVTYVPPDFPHPVHA

-448 AAVGELHLAVVLD
+448 AAIGELHLAVVLG
-461 RIRDSHNIE
+461 RIRDSHKIE

-484 NKPAAAEYQHK
+484 TRPAAADYQHK

-525 VVGGAISRGYIPG
+525 TVGGSISRGYIPG
-538 VEKGVLEALTSGVL
+538 VEKGVREALESGVL
-552 AGYPVV
+552 GGYPVV
-558 DVEARVVDGR
+558 DVEAKVVDGR

-574 SELAFKLASRE
+574 SELAFKLAARE
-585 AAKAALAQAR
+585 ATKAALAQAK
-595 PTLLEPV
+595 PVLLEPV
-602 VDLVVLSEDRYLGD
+602 VDLVVLSDDQYLGD

-635 TLQEI
+635 SLQET

-660 SGTASFEMTLSHYA
+660 SGTASFEMTFSHYA
-674 PISGKVAADVIARA
+674 PISGKVAEDVIARA
-688 KQSAE
+688 KQSDE
-693 G
+693 D

>member
-14 IGHSGTGKTV
+14 VGHSGTGKTT
-24 LMEQLLVHG
+24 LMEQILVHG

-47 DTEEEI
+47 CTEEEI

-64 HLDWN
+64 HIDCD
-69 GCKVNVIDAPGSGD
+69 GRKVNLIDSPGSGD

-89 TALGAAECAIVVVGA
+89 AALGAAECAIVVVGA
-104 DTGVQ
+104 DVGVQ
-109 IETAKRWRQLE
+109 IETAKLWRRLE

-157 LTVPIGAGNSLEGI
+157 LSVPIGAGNAFEGV
-171 VDVVGRSAVLRSRGD
+171 VDVVGQRALLRSRSGD
-186 APVPDG
+186 APIPDG
-192 MADDVEERRQALME
+192 MGDAIEERRLALME
-206 GAAEGDD
+206 AAAEGDD
-213 ALMEKYLEDEALSDE
+213 TLMEKYLEDEMLTDD
-228 EILRGLTAAVA
+228 EILRGMTEAVA

-249 SALHDAGVRPL
+249 SALHGAGIPPL
-260 LDAIVRMAPSPA
+260 LDAIVRTVPSPA
-272 GAAVRVSAAGQD
+272 GTTVQAD
-284 EGTGQDDGA
+284 GTG
-293 GPAAERGIDP
+293 ETTSCKIDP
-303 SGPTSALVLKTS
+303 SGPASALVLKTS

-326 KIITGGL
+326 KVITGRL

-342 RTGSKI
+342 RTGAKI
-348 RLTKLSTRQGGK
+348 RVTKLSTRQGEK
-360 LEDVQELAAG
+360 LEDVQELSAG
-370 DIGVLNKLADVETCD
+370 DIGVLNKLSDVTTCD
-385 TLHEPHQ
+385 TLHAPEA
-392 AVAYAPLDFPQPAYA
+392 AVTYAPLDFPQPVHA
-407 LALRTASKQDED
+407 LALRTTSKQDDD

-424 IGRTADADP
+424 IGRTADSDP
-433 TFRVRYDGETRETVV
+433 TFRVRYNGETRETVV
-448 AAVGELHLAVVLD
+448 AAIGELHLAVVLG
-461 RIRDSHNIE
+461 RIRDGHKIE
-470 VETELPRVAYRETI
+470 VETDLPSVAYRETI
-484 NKPAAAEYQHK
+484 NRPAAADYQHK

-525 VVGGAISRGYIPG
+525 TVGGSISRGYIPG
-538 VEKGVLEALTSGVL
+538 VEKGVREALESGVL
-552 AGYPVV
+552 GGYPVV
-558 DVEARVVDGR
+558 DVEAKVVDGR

-574 SELAFKLASRE
+574 SELAFKLAARE
-585 AAKAALAQAR
+585 ATKAALAQAK
-595 PTLLEPV
+595 PVLLEPV
-602 VDLVVLSEDRYLGD
+602 VDLVVLSDDQYLGD

-635 TLQEI
+635 SLQET

-660 SGTASFEMTLSHYA
+660 SGTASFEMTFSHYA
-674 PISGKVAADVIARA
+674 PISGKVAEDVIARA
-688 KQSAE
+688 KQSDE
-693 G
+693 D

>member
-14 IGHSGTGKTV
+14 IGHSGTGKTT
-24 LMEQLLVHG
+24 LMEQILVHG
-33 GVVPKFDPGKSVSD
+33 GVVSKFDPGKSVSD
-47 DTEEEI
+47 CTEEEI

-64 HLDWN
+64 HVGWD
-69 GCKVNVIDAPGSGD
+69 GCKVNLIDTPGSGD

-89 TALGAAECAIVVVGA
+89 TGLGAAECAVVVVGA
-104 DTGVQ
+104 DVGVQ
-109 IETAKRWRQLE
+109 IETAKLWRRLD

-133 DKEHADFDSV
+133 DKEHADFDSA

-157 LTVPIGAGNSLEGI
+157 LTVPVGAGNSFEGI
-171 VDVVGRSAVLRSRGD
+171 VDVLGRRALLRSRGGG
-186 APVPDG
+186 APIPDG
-192 MADDVEERRQALME
+192 MEGAVEERRQALME

-213 ALMEKYLEDEALSDE
+213 VLMEKYLEDEALSDE

-249 SALHDAGVRPL
+249 SARHDVGIPPL
-260 LDAIVRMAPSPA
+260 LDAIVRTVPSPA
-272 GAAVRVSAAGQD
+272 GATVQAD
-284 EGTGQDDGA
+284 GTGQTI
-293 GPAAERGIDP
+293 ERSIDP
-303 SGPTSALVLKTS
+303 SGPTSAQVLKTS

-326 KIITGGL
+326 KVITGGL

-342 RTGSKI
+342 RTGAKI
-348 RLTKLSTRQGGK
+348 RLTKLSTRQGEK
-360 LEDVQELAAG
+360 LEDVQELSAG
-370 DIGVLNKLADVETCD
+370 DIGVLNKLADVATCD
-385 TLHEPHQ
+385 TLHAPDG
-392 AVAYAPLDFPQPAYA
+392 AVAYVPLDFPRPVHA

-448 AAVGELHLAVVLD
+448 AAIGELHLAVVLG
-461 RIRDSHNIE
+461 RIRDGHKIE

-484 NKPAAAEYQHK
+484 NKAAAAEYQHK

-512 PLPRGEKFRFENG
+512 PLPRGEQFRFENG

-538 VEKGVLEALTSGVL
+538 VEKGVLQAMESGVL

-558 DVEARVVDGR
+558 DVEAKVVDGR

-574 SELAFKLASRE
+574 SELAFKLAARE
-585 AAKAALAQAR
+585 ATKAALAQAR
-595 PTLLEPV
+595 PVLLEPV
-602 VDLVVLSEDRYLGD
+602 FDLVVLSEDQYLGD

-654 DLKSMT
+654 DIKSMT
-660 SGTASFEMTLSHYA
+660 SGTASFEMTFSHYS
-674 PISGKVAADVIARA
+674 PITGKVAEDVIARA
-688 KQSAE
+688 KQAAE

>member
-14 IGHSGTGKTV
+14 VGHSGTGKTT
-24 LMEQLLVHG
+24 LMEQILVHG

-47 DTEEEI
+47 CTEEEI

-58 IYSAFA
+58 IYSVFS
-64 HLDWN
+64 HIDWD
-69 GCKVNVIDAPGSGD
+69 GRKVNFVDSPGAGD

-89 TALGAAECAIVVVGA
+89 AALGAAECAVVVVGA
-104 DTGVQ
+104 DVGVQ
-109 IETAKRWRQLE
+109 IETAKLWRRLE
-120 RDGTPRIVFVNGM
+120 RDGTPRIIFVNGM

-143 LEDLGRTFGGTFAP
+143 MENLGQTFSGTFAP
-157 LTVPIGAGNSLEGI
+157 LSVPVGAGNSFEGV
-171 VDVVGRSAVLRSRGD
+171 VDVVGQRALLRSGSGD
-186 APVPDG
+186 APVPDAVG
-192 MADDVEERRQALME
+192 DAVEERRLELME
-206 GAAEGDD
+206 AAAEGDD
-213 ALMEKYLEDEALSDE
+213 DLMEKYLEDEVLTDE
-228 EILRGLTAAVA
+228 EILRGVTAAVA

-249 SALHDAGVRPL
+249 SALHDVGITPL
-260 LDAIVRMAPSPA
+260 LDAIVRTAPSPA
-272 GAAVRVSAAGQD
+272 GATVPAD
-284 EGTGQDDGA
+284 GTGEIT
-293 GPAAERGIDP
+293 PTTIDP

-326 KIITGGL
+326 KVITGGL
-333 RSDADLICA
+333 RSDDDLICA

-348 RLTKLSTRQGGK
+348 RVTKLTTRQGEK
-360 LEDVQELAAG
+360 LEDVQELSAG
-370 DIGVLNKLADVETCD
+370 DIGVLNKLTEVATCD
-385 TLHEPHQ
+385 TLHAPD
-392 AVAYAPLDFPQPAYA
+392 APASYVPLDFPQPVHA
-407 LALRTASKQDED
+407 LALRTTSKQDED

-424 IGRTADADP
+424 IGRTADSDP

-448 AAVGELHLAVVLD
+448 AAIGELHLAVVLG
-461 RIRDSHNIE
+461 RIRDGHKIE
-470 VETELPRVAYRETI
+470 VETYLPRVAYRETI
-484 NKPAAAEYQHK
+484 NRAAAADYQHK

-525 VVGGAISRGYIPG
+525 IVGGAISRGYLPG
-538 VEKGVLEALTSGVL
+538 VEKGVLEALESGVL

-585 AAKAALAQAR
+585 AAKEALAQAK
-595 PTLLEPV
+595 PVLLEPV
-602 VDLVVLSEDRYLGD
+602 VDLAVLTEDQYLGD

-623 RRGRVLGQEPIG
+623 RRGRVTGQEPIG
-635 TLQEI
+635 SLQEI

-660 SGTASFEMTLSHYA
+660 SGTASFEMTFSHYS
-674 PISGKVAADVIARA
+674 PISGKVAEDVIARA
-688 KQSAE
+688 KRSD
-693 G
+693 GD

>member
-14 IGHSGTGKTV
+14 VGHSGTGKTT
-24 LMEQLLVHG
+24 LMEQILVHG

-47 DTEEEI
+47 CTEEEI

-64 HLDWN
+64 HFDWD
-69 GCKVNVIDAPGSGD
+69 GRKVNVIDTPGSGD

-89 TALGAAECAIVVVGA
+89 AALGAAECAIVVVGA
-104 DTGVQ
+104 DVGVQ
-109 IETAKRWRQLE
+109 IETANLWRRME
-120 RDGTPRIVFVNGM
+120 REGLPRIVFVNGM
-133 DKEHADFDSV
+133 DKEHANFDAV
-143 LEDLGRTFGGTFAP
+143 LEDLSGTLGGTFVP
-157 LTVPIGAGNSLEGI
+157 LTVPIGAGDSFEGI
-171 VDVVGRSAVLRSRGD
+171 VDVVGQRAALRARNGD

-192 MADDVEERRQALME
+192 MSDAVEERRLALME

-228 EILRGLTAAVA
+228 EILRGLTSAVG

-249 SALHDAGVRPL
+249 SALHDAGIAPL
-260 LDAIVRMAPSPA
+260 LDAIVRTAPSPA
-272 GAAVRVSAAGQD
+272 GVTVQAD
-284 EGTGQDDGA
+284 GTGLTTDHS
-293 GPAAERGIDP
+293 IDP
-303 SGPTSALVLKTS
+303 SGPASALVLKTS
-315 VDQYAGRLSFV
+315 VDQYAGRLSYV
-326 KIITGGL
+326 KVITGGL

-342 RTGSKI
+342 RTGAKI
-348 RLTKLSTRQGGK
+348 RLNKLSTRQGEK
-360 LEDVQELAAG
+360 LEDVQELSAG
-370 DIGVLNKLADVETCD
+370 DIGVLNKLNDVATSD
-385 TLHEPHQ
+385 TLHAPEA
-392 AVAYAPLDFPQPAYA
+392 AVTYVPPDFPHPVHA

-448 AAVGELHLAVVLD
+448 AAIGELHLAVVLG
-461 RIRDSHNIE
+461 RIRDSHKIE

-484 NKPAAAEYQHK
+484 TRPAAADYQHK

-500 HGQYAKVSLEIK
+500 HGQYAKVSLQIK

-525 VVGGAISRGYIPG
+525 TVGGSISRGYIPG
-538 VEKGVLEALTSGVL
+538 VEKGVLEALESGVL
-552 AGYPVV
+552 GGYSVV
-558 DVEARVVDGR
+558 DVEAKVVDGR

-574 SELAFKLASRE
+574 SELAFKLAARE
-585 AAKAALAQAR
+585 ATKAALAQAK
-595 PTLLEPV
+595 PVLLEPV
-602 VDLVVLSEDRYLGD
+602 VDLVVLSDDQYLGD

-635 TLQEI
+635 SLQET

-660 SGTASFEMTLSHYA
+660 SGTASFEMTFSHYA
-674 PISGKVAADVIARA
+674 PISGKVAEDVIARA
-688 KQSAE
+688 KQSDE
-693 G
+693 D

>member
-14 IGHSGTGKTV
+14 IGHSGTGKTT
-24 LMEQLLVHG
+24 LMEQILVHG
-33 GVVPKFDPGKSVSD
+33 GVVSKFDPGKSVSD
-47 DTEEEI
+47 CTEEEI

-64 HLDWN
+64 HVGWD
-69 GCKVNVIDAPGSGD
+69 GCKVNLIDTPGSGD

-89 TALGAAECAIVVVGA
+89 TGLGAAECAVVVVGA
-104 DTGVQ
+104 DVGVQ
-109 IETAKRWRQLE
+109 IETAKLWRRLD

-133 DKEHADFDSV
+133 DKEHADFDSA

-157 LTVPIGAGNSLEGI
+157 LTVPVGAGNSFEGI
-171 VDVVGRSAVLRSRGD
+171 VDVLGRRALLRSRGGG
-186 APVPDG
+186 APIPDG
-192 MADDVEERRQALME
+192 MEGAVEERRQALME

-213 ALMEKYLEDEALSDE
+213 VLMEKYLEDEALSDE

-239 AGQVFPVLAG
+239 AGQVFPVLTG
-249 SALHDAGVRPL
+249 SARHDVGIPPL
-260 LDAIVRMAPSPA
+260 LDAIVRTVPSPA
-272 GAAVRVSAAGQD
+272 GATVQAD
-284 EGTGQDDGA
+284 GTGQTI
-293 GPAAERGIDP
+293 ERSIDP
-303 SGPTSALVLKTS
+303 SGPTSAQVLKTS

-326 KIITGGL
+326 KVITGGL

-342 RTGSKI
+342 RTGAKI
-348 RLTKLSTRQGGK
+348 RLTKLSTRQGEK
-360 LEDVQELAAG
+360 LEDVQELSAG
-370 DIGVLNKLADVETCD
+370 DIGVLNKLADVATCD
-385 TLHEPHQ
+385 TLHAPDG
-392 AVAYAPLDFPQPAYA
+392 AVAYVPLDFPRPVHA

-448 AAVGELHLAVVLD
+448 AAIGELHLAVVLG
-461 RIRDSHNIE
+461 RIRDGHKIE

-484 NKPAAAEYQHK
+484 NKAAAAEYQHK

-512 PLPRGEKFRFENG
+512 PLPRGEQFRFENG

-538 VEKGVLEALTSGVL
+538 VEKGVLQAMESGVL

-558 DVEARVVDGR
+558 DVEAKVVDGR

-574 SELAFKLASRE
+574 SELAFKLAARE
-585 AAKAALAQAR
+585 ATKAALAQAR
-595 PTLLEPV
+595 PVLLEPV
-602 VDLVVLSEDRYLGD
+602 FDLVVLSEDQYLGD

-654 DLKSMT
+654 DIKSMT
-660 SGTASFEMTLSHYA
+660 SGTASFEMTFSHYS
-674 PISGKVAADVIARA
+674 PITGKVAEDVIARA
-688 KQSAE
+688 KQAAE

>member
-14 IGHSGTGKTV
+14 VGHSGTGKTT
-24 LMEQLLVHG
+24 LMEQILVHG

-47 DTEEEI
+47 CTEEEI

-64 HLDWN
+64 HFDWD
-69 GCKVNVIDAPGSGD
+69 GRKVNVIDTPGSGD

-89 TALGAAECAIVVVGA
+89 AALGAAECAIVVVGA
-104 DTGVQ
+104 DVGVQ
-109 IETAKRWRQLE
+109 IETAKLWRRME
-120 RDGTPRIVFVNGM
+120 REGLPRIVFVNGM
-133 DKEHADFDSV
+133 DKEHANFDAV
-143 LEDLGRTFGGTFAP
+143 LEDLSGTLGGTFVP
-157 LTVPIGAGNSLEGI
+157 LTVPIGAGDSFEGI
-171 VDVVGRSAVLRSRGD
+171 VDVVGQRAALRARNGD

-192 MADDVEERRQALME
+192 MSDAVEERRLALME

-228 EILRGLTAAVA
+228 EIMSGLTSAVG

-249 SALHDAGVRPL
+249 SALHDAGIAPL
-260 LDAIVRMAPSPA
+260 LDAIVRTVPSPA
-272 GAAVRVSAAGQD
+272 GVTVQAD
-284 EGTGQDDGA
+284 GTGQTTDHS
-293 GPAAERGIDP
+293 IDP
-303 SGPTSALVLKTS
+303 SGPVSALVLKTS
-315 VDQYAGRLSFV
+315 VDQYAGRLSYV
-326 KIITGGL
+326 KVITGGL

-342 RTGSKI
+342 RTGAKI
-348 RLTKLSTRQGGK
+348 RLNKLSTRQGEK
-360 LEDVQELAAG
+360 LEDVQELSAG
-370 DIGVLNKLADVETCD
+370 DIGVLNKLNDVATSD
-385 TLHEPHQ
+385 TLHAPEA
-392 AVAYAPLDFPQPAYA
+392 AVTYVPPDFPHPVHA

-448 AAVGELHLAVVLD
+448 AAIGELHLAVVLG
-461 RIRDSHNIE
+461 RIRDSHKIE
-470 VETELPRVAYRETI
+470 VETELPQVAYRETI
-484 NKPAAAEYQHK
+484 TRPAAADYQHK

-500 HGQYAKVSLEIK
+500 HGQYAKVSLQIK

-525 VVGGAISRGYIPG
+525 TVGGSISRGYIPG
-538 VEKGVLEALTSGVL
+538 VEKGVLEALESGVL
-552 AGYPVV
+552 GGYPVV
-558 DVEARVVDGR
+558 DVEAKVVDGR

-574 SELAFKLASRE
+574 SELAFKLAARE
-585 AAKAALAQAR
+585 ATKAALAQSK
-595 PTLLEPV
+595 PVLLEPV
-602 VDLVVLSEDRYLGD
+602 VDLVVLSDDQYLGD

-635 TLQEI
+635 SLQET

-660 SGTASFEMTLSHYA
+660 SGTASFEMTFSHYA
-674 PISGKVAADVIARA
+674 PISGKVAEDVIARA
-688 KQSAE
+688 KQSDE
-693 G
+693 D

>member
-14 IGHSGTGKTV
+14 VGHSGTGKTT
-24 LMEQLLVHG
+24 LMEQILVHG

-47 DTEEEI
+47 CTEEEI

-64 HLDWN
+64 HIDCD
-69 GCKVNVIDAPGSGD
+69 GRKVNLIDSPGSGD

-89 TALGAAECAIVVVGA
+89 AALGAAECAIVVVGA
-104 DTGVQ
+104 DVGVQ
-109 IETAKRWRQLE
+109 IETAKLWRRLE

-157 LTVPIGAGNSLEGI
+157 LSVPIGAGNAFEGV
-171 VDVVGRSAVLRSRGD
+171 VDVVGQRALLRSRSGD
-186 APVPDG
+186 APIPDG
-192 MADDVEERRQALME
+192 MGDAIEERRLALME
-206 GAAEGDD
+206 AAAEGDD
-213 ALMEKYLEDEALSDE
+213 TLMEKYLEDEMLTDD
-228 EILRGLTAAVA
+228 EILRGMTEAVA

-249 SALHDAGVRPL
+249 SALHGAGIPPL
-260 LDAIVRMAPSPA
+260 LDAIVRTVPSPA
-272 GAAVRVSAAGQD
+272 GTTVQAD
-284 EGTGQDDGA
+284 GTGETT
-293 GPAAERGIDP
+293 PCKIDP
-303 SGPTSALVLKTS
+303 SGPASALVLKTS

-326 KIITGGL
+326 KVITGRL

-342 RTGSKI
+342 RTGAKI
-348 RLTKLSTRQGGK
+348 RVTKLSTRQGEK
-360 LEDVQELAAG
+360 LEDVQELSAG
-370 DIGVLNKLADVETCD
+370 DIGVLNKLSDVTTCD
-385 TLHEPHQ
+385 TLHAPEA
-392 AVAYAPLDFPQPAYA
+392 AVTYAPLDFPQPVHA
-407 LALRTASKQDED
+407 LALRTTSKQDDD

-424 IGRTADADP
+424 IGRTADSDP
-433 TFRVRYDGETRETVV
+433 TFRVRYNGETRETVV
-448 AAVGELHLAVVLD
+448 AAIGELHLAVVLG
-461 RIRDSHNIE
+461 RIRDGHKIE
-470 VETELPRVAYRETI
+470 VETDLPSVAYRETI
-484 NKPAAAEYQHK
+484 NRPAAADYQHK

-525 VVGGAISRGYIPG
+525 TVGGSISRGYIPG
-538 VEKGVLEALTSGVL
+538 VEKGVREALESGVL
-552 AGYPVV
+552 GGYPVV
-558 DVEARVVDGR
+558 DVEAKVVDGR

-585 AAKAALAQAR
+585 ATKAALAQAK
-595 PTLLEPV
+595 PVLLEPV
-602 VDLVVLSEDRYLGD
+602 VDLVVLSDDQYLGD

-635 TLQEI
+635 SLQET

-660 SGTASFEMTLSHYA
+660 SGTASFEMTFSHYA
-674 PISGKVAADVIARA
+674 PISGKVAEDVIARA
-688 KQSAE
+688 KQSDE
-693 G
+693 D

>member
-14 IGHSGTGKTV
+14 VGHSGTGKTT
-24 LMEQLLVHG
+24 LMEQILVHG

-47 DTEEEI
+47 CTEEEI

-64 HLDWN
+64 HFDWD
-69 GCKVNVIDAPGSGD
+69 GRKVNVIDTPGSGD

-89 TALGAAECAIVVVGA
+89 AALGAAECAIVVVGA
-104 DTGVQ
+104 DVGVQ
-109 IETAKRWRQLE
+109 IETAKLWRRME
-120 RDGTPRIVFVNGM
+120 REGLPRIVFVNGM
-133 DKEHADFDSV
+133 DKEHANFDAV
-143 LEDLGRTFGGTFAP
+143 LEDLSGTLGGTFVP
-157 LTVPIGAGNSLEGI
+157 LTVPIGAGDSFEGI
-171 VDVVGRSAVLRSRGD
+171 VDVVGQRAALRARNGD

-192 MADDVEERRQALME
+192 MSDAVEERRLALME

-228 EILRGLTAAVA
+228 EILRGLTSAVG

-249 SALHDAGVRPL
+249 SALHDAGIAPL
-260 LDAIVRMAPSPA
+260 LDAIVRTAPSPA
-272 GAAVRVSAAGQD
+272 GVTVQAD
-284 EGTGQDDGA
+284 GTGLTTDHS
-293 GPAAERGIDP
+293 IDP
-303 SGPTSALVLKTS
+303 SGPASALVLKTS
-315 VDQYAGRLSFV
+315 VDQYAGRLSYV
-326 KIITGGL
+326 KVITGGL

-342 RTGSKI
+342 RTGAKI
-348 RLTKLSTRQGGK
+348 RLNKLSTRQGEK
-360 LEDVQELAAG
+360 LEDVQELSAG
-370 DIGVLNKLADVETCD
+370 DIGVLNKLNDVATSD
-385 TLHEPHQ
+385 TLHAPEA
-392 AVAYAPLDFPQPAYA
+392 AVTYVPPDFPHPVHA

-448 AAVGELHLAVVLD
+448 AAIGELHLAVVLG
-461 RIRDSHNIE
+461 RIRDSHKIE

-484 NKPAAAEYQHK
+484 TRPAAADYQHK

-500 HGQYAKVSLEIK
+500 HGQYAKVSLQIK

-525 VVGGAISRGYIPG
+525 TVGGSISRGYITG
-538 VEKGVLEALTSGVL
+538 VEKGVLEALESGVL
-552 AGYPVV
+552 GGYSVV
-558 DVEARVVDGR
+558 DVEAKVVDGR

-574 SELAFKLASRE
+574 SELAFKLAARE
-585 AAKAALAQAR
+585 ATKAALAQAK
-595 PTLLEPV
+595 PVLLEPV
-602 VDLVVLSEDRYLGD
+602 VDLVVLSDDQYLGD

-635 TLQEI
+635 SLQET

-660 SGTASFEMTLSHYA
+660 SGTASFEMTFSHYA
-674 PISGKVAADVIARA
+674 PISGKVAEDVIARA
-688 KQSAE
+688 KQSDE
-693 G
+693 D

>member
-24 LMEQLLVHG
+24 LMEQILVHG
-33 GVVPKFDPGKSVSD
+33 GVVSKFDPGKSVSD
-47 DTEEEI
+47 GAEEEI

-69 GCKVNVIDAPGSGD
+69 GCKINVIDAPGSGD

-143 LEDLGRTFGGTFAP
+143 LEDLGRTLGGTFAP
-157 LTVPIGAGNSLEGI
+157 LTIPIGAGNSFDGI
-171 VDVVGRSAVLRSRGD
+171 VDVVGRRATLRSRGD
-186 APVPDG
+186 GPVPDG
-192 MADDVEERRQALME
+192 MAGDVEERRQALME

-249 SALHDAGVRPL
+249 SALYDVGVRPL
-260 LDAIVRMAPSPA
+260 LDAIVRTAPSPA
-272 GAAVRVSAAGQD
+272 GATVPVDGDGQAGGD
-284 EGTGQDDGA
+284 GQA
-293 GPAAERGIDP
+293 TERGIDP
-303 SGPTSALVLKTS
+303 SGPASALVLKTS

-326 KIITGGL
+326 KVITGGL

-348 RLTKLSTRQGGK
+348 RLTKLSTRQGAK

-370 DIGVLNKLADVETCD
+370 DIGVLNKLADVATCD
-385 TLHEPHQ
+385 TLHEPHE
-392 AVAYAPLDFPQPAYA
+392 AVAYAPLDFPQPAHA

-461 RIRDSHNIE
+461 RIRDSHKIE

-538 VEKGVLEALTSGVL
+538 VEKGVLEALTTGVL

-585 AAKAALAQAR
+585 ATKAALAQAR

-688 KQSAE
+688 KQSTE
-693 G
+693 D

>member
-14 IGHSGTGKTV
+14 VGHSGTGKTT
-24 LMEQLLVHG
+24 LMEQILVHG

-47 DTEEEI
+47 CTEEEI

-64 HLDWN
+64 HFDWD
-69 GCKVNVIDAPGSGD
+69 GRKVNVIDTPGSGD

-89 TALGAAECAIVVVGA
+89 AALGAAECAIVVVGA
-104 DTGVQ
+104 DVGVQ
-109 IETAKRWRQLE
+109 IETAKLWRRME
-120 RDGTPRIVFVNGM
+120 REGLPRIVFVNGM
-133 DKEHADFDSV
+133 DKEHANFDAV
-143 LEDLGRTFGGTFAP
+143 LEDLSGTLGGTFVP
-157 LTVPIGAGNSLEGI
+157 LTVPIGAGDSFEGI
-171 VDVVGRSAVLRSRGD
+171 VDVVGQRAALRARNGD

-192 MADDVEERRQALME
+192 MSDAVEERRLALME

-228 EILRGLTAAVA
+228 EILRGLTSAVG

-249 SALHDAGVRPL
+249 SALHDAGIAPL
-260 LDAIVRMAPSPA
+260 LDAIVRTAPSPA
-272 GAAVRVSAAGQD
+272 GVTVQAD
-284 EGTGQDDGA
+284 GTGLTTDHS
-293 GPAAERGIDP
+293 IDP
-303 SGPTSALVLKTS
+303 SGPASALVLKTS
-315 VDQYAGRLSFV
+315 VDQYAGRLSYV
-326 KIITGGL
+326 KVITGGL

-342 RTGSKI
+342 RTGAKI
-348 RLTKLSTRQGGK
+348 RLNKLSTRQGEK
-360 LEDVQELAAG
+360 LEDVQELSAG
-370 DIGVLNKLADVETCD
+370 DIGVLNKLNDVATSD
-385 TLHEPHQ
+385 TLHAPDA
-392 AVAYAPLDFPQPAYA
+392 AVTYVPPDFPHPVHA

-448 AAVGELHLAVVLD
+448 AAIGELHLAVVLG
-461 RIRDSHNIE
+461 RIRDSHKIE

-484 NKPAAAEYQHK
+484 TRPAAADYQHK

-500 HGQYAKVSLEIK
+500 HGQYAKVSLQIK

-525 VVGGAISRGYIPG
+525 TVGGSISRGYIPG
-538 VEKGVLEALTSGVL
+538 VEKGVLEALESGVL
-552 AGYPVV
+552 GGYPVV
-558 DVEARVVDGR
+558 AVEAKVVDGR

-574 SELAFKLASRE
+574 SELAFKLAARE
-585 AAKAALAQAR
+585 ATKAALAQAK
-595 PTLLEPV
+595 TVLLEPV
-602 VDLVVLSEDRYLGD
+602 VDLVVLSDDQYLGD

-635 TLQEI
+635 SLQET

-660 SGTASFEMTLSHYA
+660 SGTASFEMTFSHYA
-674 PISGKVAADVIARA
+674 PISGKVAEDVIARA
-688 KQSAE
+688 KQSDE
-693 G
+693 D

>member
-14 IGHSGTGKTV
+14 VGHSGTGKTT
-24 LMEQLLVHG
+24 LMDQILVHG

-47 DTEEEI
+47 CTEEEI

-58 IYSAFA
+58 IYSAFS
-64 HLDWN
+64 HIDWD
-69 GCKVNVIDAPGSGD
+69 GRKVNFVDSPGSGD

-89 TALGAAECAIVVVGA
+89 AALGAAECAVVVVGA
-104 DTGVQ
+104 DVGVQ
-109 IETAKRWRQLE
+109 IETAKLWRRLE
-120 RDGTPRIVFVNGM
+120 RDGTPRIIFVNGM

-143 LEDLGRTFGGTFAP
+143 MENLGQTFSGTFAP
-157 LTVPIGAGNSLEGI
+157 LSVPIGAGNSFEGV
-171 VDVVGRSAVLRSRGD
+171 VDVVGQRALLRSGSGD
-186 APVPDG
+186 APVPD
-192 MADDVEERRQALME
+192 AVSDAVEERRQELME
-206 GAAEGDD
+206 AAAEGDD
-213 ALMEKYLEDEALSDE
+213 DLMEKYLEDEVLTDE
-228 EILRGLTAAVA
+228 EILRGVTAAVA

-249 SALHDAGVRPL
+249 SALHDVGITPL
-260 LDAIVRMAPSPA
+260 LDAIVRTVPSPA
-272 GAAVRVSAAGQD
+272 GATVQAD
-284 EGTGQDDGA
+284 GTGEIT
-293 GPAAERGIDP
+293 PTTIDP
-303 SGPTSALVLKTS
+303 SGSTSALVLKTS

-326 KIITGGL
+326 KVITGGL
-333 RSDADLICA
+333 HSDDDLICA

-348 RLTKLSTRQGGK
+348 RVTKLTTRQGEK
-360 LEDVQELAAG
+360 LEDVQELCAG
-370 DIGVLNKLADVETCD
+370 DIGVLNKLTEVATCD
-385 TLHEPHQ
+385 TLHAPD
-392 AVAYAPLDFPQPAYA
+392 APVSYVPLDFPQPVHA

-424 IGRTADADP
+424 IGRTADSDP

-448 AAVGELHLAVVLD
+448 AAIGELHLAVVLG
-461 RIRDSHNIE
+461 RIRDGHKIE
-470 VETELPRVAYRETI
+470 VETYLPRVAYRETI
-484 NKPAAAEYQHK
+484 NKPAAADYQHK

-525 VVGGAISRGYIPG
+525 IVGGAISRGYLPG
-538 VEKGVLEALTSGVL
+538 VEKGVLEALQSGVL

-585 AAKAALAQAR
+585 AAKEALVQAK
-595 PTLLEPV
+595 PVLLEPV
-602 VDLVVLSEDRYLGD
+602 VDLAVLTEDQYLGD

-623 RRGRVLGQEPIG
+623 RRGRVTGQEPIG
-635 TLQEI
+635 SLQEI

-660 SGTASFEMTLSHYA
+660 SGTASFEMTFSHYS
-674 PISGKVAADVIARA
+674 PISGKVAEDVIARA
-688 KQSAE
+688 KQSD
-693 G
+693 GD

>member
-14 IGHSGTGKTV
+14 VGHSGTGKTT
-24 LMEQLLVHG
+24 LMEQILVHG

-47 DTEEEI
+47 CTEEEI

-64 HLDWN
+64 HIDCD
-69 GCKVNVIDAPGSGD
+69 GRKVNLIDSPGSGD

-89 TALGAAECAIVVVGA
+89 AALGAAECATVVVGA
-104 DTGVQ
+104 DVGVQ
-109 IETAKRWRQLE
+109 IETAKLWRRME
-120 RDGTPRIVFVNGM
+120 REGLPRIVFVNGM
-133 DKEHADFDSV
+133 DKEHANFDAV
-143 LEDLGRTFGGTFAP
+143 LEDLSGTLGGTFVP
-157 LTVPIGAGNSLEGI
+157 LTVPIGAGDSFEGI
-171 VDVVGRSAVLRSRGD
+171 VDVVGQRAALRARNGD

-192 MADDVEERRQALME
+192 MSDAVEERRLALME

-228 EILRGLTAAVA
+228 EILRGLTSAVG

-249 SALHDAGVRPL
+249 SALLDAGIAPL
-260 LDAIVRMAPSPA
+260 LDAIVRTVPSPA
-272 GAAVRVSAAGQD
+272 GATVQAD
-284 EGTGQDDGA
+284 GTGLTTDHS
-293 GPAAERGIDP
+293 IDP
-303 SGPTSALVLKTS
+303 SGPASALVLKTS
-315 VDQYAGRLSFV
+315 VDQYAGRLSYV
-326 KIITGGL
+326 KVITGGL

-342 RTGSKI
+342 RTGAKI
-348 RLTKLSTRQGGK
+348 RLNKLSTRQGEK
-360 LEDVQELAAG
+360 LEDVQELSAG
-370 DIGVLNKLADVETCD
+370 DIGVLNKLNDVATSD
-385 TLHEPHQ
+385 TLHAPEA
-392 AVAYAPLDFPQPAYA
+392 AVTYVPPDFPHPVHA

-448 AAVGELHLAVVLD
+448 AAIGELHLAVVLG
-461 RIRDSHNIE
+461 RIRDSHKIE

-484 NKPAAAEYQHK
+484 TRPAAADYQHK

-500 HGQYAKVSLEIK
+500 HGQYAKVSLQIK

-525 VVGGAISRGYIPG
+525 TVGGSISRGYIPG
-538 VEKGVLEALTSGVL
+538 VEKGVLEALESGVL
-552 AGYPVV
+552 GGYPVV
-558 DVEARVVDGR
+558 DVEAKVVDGR

-574 SELAFKLASRE
+574 SELAFKLAARE
-585 AAKAALAQAR
+585 ATKAALAQAK
-595 PTLLEPV
+595 PVLLEPV
-602 VDLVVLSEDRYLGD
+602 VDLVVLSDDQYLGD

-635 TLQEI
+635 SLQET

-660 SGTASFEMTLSHYA
+660 SGTASFEMTFSHYA
-674 PISGKVAADVIARA
+674 PISGKVAEDVIARA
-688 KQSAE
+688 KQSDE
-693 G
+693 D

>member
-14 IGHSGTGKTV
+14 VGHSGTGKTT
-24 LMEQLLVHG
+24 LMEQILVHG
-33 GVVPKFDPGKSVSD
+33 GVVSKFDPGKSVSD
-47 DTEEEI
+47 CTEEEI

-64 HLDWN
+64 HVDWN
-69 GCKVNVIDAPGSGD
+69 GCKVNLIDTPGSGD

-104 DTGVQ
+104 DVGVQ
-109 IETAKRWRQLE
+109 IETAKLWRRLE
-120 RDGTPRIVFVNGM
+120 RAGTPRIVFVNSM

-143 LEDLGRTFGGTFAP
+143 LEDLGRTLGGTFAP
-157 LTVPIGAGNSLEGI
+157 LSVPIGAGNSLAGI
-171 VDVVGRSAVLRSRGD
+171 VDVVGRRALLRSRGGD

-192 MADDVEERRQALME
+192 MAGAVEERRQALME

-249 SALHDAGVRPL
+249 SALRDAGIPPL
-260 LDAIVRMAPSPA
+260 LDAIVRTVPSPA
-272 GAAVRVSAAGQD
+272 GATVQAGATVPAD
-284 EGTGQDDGA
+284 GTGQTT
-293 GPAAERGIDP
+293 ERSIDP

-326 KIITGGL
+326 KVITGGL

-342 RTGSKI
+342 RTGAKI
-348 RLTKLSTRQGGK
+348 RLTKLSTRQGEK

-370 DIGVLNKLADVETCD
+370 DIGVLNKLADVATCD
-385 TLHEPHQ
+385 TLHEPHE
-392 AVAYAPLDFPQPAYA
+392 AVAYAPLDFPQPVHA

-424 IGRTADADP
+424 IVRTADADP

-448 AAVGELHLAVVLD
+448 ATIGELHLAVVLG
-461 RIRDSHNIE
+461 RIRSSHKIE

-512 PLPRGEKFRFENG
+512 PLPRGEQFRFENG
-525 VVGGAISRGYIPG
+525 VVGGAISRGYLPG
-538 VEKGVLEALTSGVL
+538 VEKGVREAMESGVL

-574 SELAFKLASRE
+574 SELAFKLAARE
-585 AAKAALAQAR
+585 ATKAALAHAR
-595 PTLLEPV
+595 PVLLEPV

-623 RRGRVLGQEPIG
+623 RRGRVLGQEAIG

-660 SGTASFEMTLSHYA
+660 SGTASFERTLSHYS
-674 PISGKVAADVIARA
+674 PISGKVAEDVIARA
-688 KQSAE
+688 KQSTE

>member
-14 IGHSGTGKTV
+14 VGHSGTGKTT
-24 LMEQLLVHG
+24 LMEQILVHG

-47 DTEEEI
+47 CTEEEI

-64 HLDWN
+64 HFDWD
-69 GCKVNVIDAPGSGD
+69 GRKVNVIDTPGSGD

-89 TALGAAECAIVVVGA
+89 AALGAAECAIVVVGA
-104 DTGVQ
+104 DVGVQ
-109 IETAKRWRQLE
+109 IETANLWRRME
-120 RDGTPRIVFVNGM
+120 REGLPRIVFVNGM
-133 DKEHADFDSV
+133 DKEHANFDAV
-143 LEDLGRTFGGTFAP
+143 LEDLSGTLGGTFVP
-157 LTVPIGAGNSLEGI
+157 LTVPIGAGDSFEGI
-171 VDVVGRSAVLRSRGD
+171 VDVVGQRAALRARNGD

-192 MADDVEERRQALME
+192 MSDAVEERRLALME

-228 EILRGLTAAVA
+228 EILRGLTSAVG

-249 SALHDAGVRPL
+249 SALHDAGIAPL
-260 LDAIVRMAPSPA
+260 LDAIVRTAPSPA
-272 GAAVRVSAAGQD
+272 GVTVQAD
-284 EGTGQDDGA
+284 GTGLTTDHS
-293 GPAAERGIDP
+293 IDP
-303 SGPTSALVLKTS
+303 SGPASALVLKTS
-315 VDQYAGRLSFV
+315 VDQYAGRLSYV
-326 KIITGGL
+326 KVITGGL

-342 RTGSKI
+342 RTGAKI
-348 RLTKLSTRQGGK
+348 RLNKLSTRQGEK
-360 LEDVQELAAG
+360 LEDVQELSAG
-370 DIGVLNKLADVETCD
+370 DIGVLNKLNDVATSD
-385 TLHEPHQ
+385 TLHAPEA
-392 AVAYAPLDFPQPAYA
+392 AVTYVPPDFPHPVHA

-448 AAVGELHLAVVLD
+448 AAIGELHLAVVLG
-461 RIRDSHNIE
+461 RIRDSHKIE

-484 NKPAAAEYQHK
+484 TRPAAADYQHK

-500 HGQYAKVSLEIK
+500 HGQYAKVSLQIK

-525 VVGGAISRGYIPG
+525 TVGGSISRGYIPG
-538 VEKGVLEALTSGVL
+538 VEKGVLEALESGVL
-552 AGYPVV
+552 GGYSVV
-558 DVEARVVDGR
+558 DVEAKVVDGR

-574 SELAFKLASRE
+574 SELAFKLAARE
-585 AAKAALAQAR
+585 ATKAALAQAK
-595 PTLLEPV
+595 TVLLEPV
-602 VDLVVLSEDRYLGD
+602 VDLVVLSDDQYLGD

-635 TLQEI
+635 SLQET

-660 SGTASFEMTLSHYA
+660 SGTASFEMTFSHYA
-674 PISGKVAADVIARA
+674 PISGKVAEDVIARA
-688 KQSAE
+688 KQSDE
-693 G
+693 D

>member
-14 IGHSGTGKTV
+14 IGHSGTGKTT
-24 LMEQLLVHG
+24 LMEQILVHG
-33 GVVPKFDPGKSVSD
+33 GVVSKFDPGKSVSD
-47 DTEEEI
+47 CTEEEI

-64 HLDWN
+64 HVGWD
-69 GCKVNVIDAPGSGD
+69 GCKVNLIDTPGSGD

-89 TALGAAECAIVVVGA
+89 TGLGAAECAVVVVGA
-104 DTGVQ
+104 DVGVQ
-109 IETAKRWRQLE
+109 IETAKLWRRLE

-133 DKEHADFDSV
+133 DKEHADFDSA

-157 LTVPIGAGNSLEGI
+157 LTVPVGAGNSFEGI
-171 VDVVGRSAVLRSRGD
+171 VDVLGRRALLRSRGGG
-186 APVPDG
+186 APIPDG
-192 MADDVEERRQALME
+192 MEGAVEERRQALME

-213 ALMEKYLEDEALSDE
+213 VLMEKYLEDEALSDE

-249 SALHDAGVRPL
+249 SARHDVGIPPL
-260 LDAIVRMAPSPA
+260 LDAIVRTVPSPA
-272 GAAVRVSAAGQD
+272 GATVQAD
-284 EGTGQDDGA
+284 GTGQTI
-293 GPAAERGIDP
+293 ERSIDP
-303 SGPTSALVLKTS
+303 SGPTSAQVLKTS

-326 KIITGGL
+326 KVITGGL

-342 RTGSKI
+342 RTGAKI
-348 RLTKLSTRQGGK
+348 RLTKLSTRQGEK
-360 LEDVQELAAG
+360 LEDVQELSAG
-370 DIGVLNKLADVETCD
+370 DIGVLNKLADVATCD
-385 TLHEPHQ
+385 TLHAPDG
-392 AVAYAPLDFPQPAYA
+392 AVAYVPLDFPRPVHA

-448 AAVGELHLAVVLD
+448 AAIGELHLAVVLG
-461 RIRDSHNIE
+461 RIRDGHKIE

-484 NKPAAAEYQHK
+484 NKAAAAEYQHK

-512 PLPRGEKFRFENG
+512 PLPRGEQFRFENG

-538 VEKGVLEALTSGVL
+538 VEKGVLQAMESGVL

-558 DVEARVVDGR
+558 DVEAKVIDGR

-574 SELAFKLASRE
+574 SELAFKLAARE
-585 AAKAALAQAR
+585 ATKAALAQAR
-595 PTLLEPV
+595 PVLLEPV
-602 VDLVVLSEDRYLGD
+602 FDLVVLSEDQYLGD

-654 DLKSMT
+654 DIKSMT
-660 SGTASFEMTLSHYA
+660 SGTASFETTFSHYS
-674 PISGKVAADVIARA
+674 PITGKVAEDVIARA
-688 KQSAE
+688 KQAAE

>member
-14 IGHSGTGKTV
+14 VGHSGTGKTT
-24 LMEQLLVHG
+24 LMEQILVHG

-47 DTEEEI
+47 CTEEEI

-64 HLDWN
+64 HLDWD
-69 GCKVNVIDAPGSGD
+69 GRKVNVIDTPGSGD

-89 TALGAAECAIVVVGA
+89 AALGAAECAIVVVGA
-104 DTGVQ
+104 DVGVQ
-109 IETAKRWRQLE
+109 IETAKLWRRME
-120 RDGTPRIVFVNGM
+120 REGLPRIVFVNGM
-133 DKEHADFDSV
+133 DKEHANFDAV
-143 LEDLGRTFGGTFAP
+143 LEDLSGTLGGTFVP
-157 LTVPIGAGNSLEGI
+157 LTVPIGAGDSFEGI
-171 VDVVGRSAVLRSRGD
+171 VDVVGQRAALRARNGD

-192 MADDVEERRQALME
+192 MSDAVEERRLALME

-228 EILRGLTAAVA
+228 EIMSGLTSAVG

-249 SALHDAGVRPL
+249 SALHDAGIAPL
-260 LDAIVRMAPSPA
+260 LDAIVRTVPSPA
-272 GAAVRVSAAGQD
+272 GVTVQAD
-284 EGTGQDDGA
+284 GTGQTTDHS
-293 GPAAERGIDP
+293 IDP
-303 SGPTSALVLKTS
+303 SGPASALVLKTS
-315 VDQYAGRLSFV
+315 VDQYAGRLSYV
-326 KIITGGL
+326 KVITGGL

-342 RTGSKI
+342 RTGAKI
-348 RLTKLSTRQGGK
+348 RLNKLSTRQGEK
-360 LEDVQELAAG
+360 LEDVQELSAG
-370 DIGVLNKLADVETCD
+370 DIGVLNKLNDVATSD
-385 TLHEPHQ
+385 TLHAPDA
-392 AVAYAPLDFPQPAYA
+392 AVTYVPPDFPHPVHA

-448 AAVGELHLAVVLD
+448 AAIGELHLAVVLG
-461 RIRDSHNIE
+461 RIRDSHKIE

-484 NKPAAAEYQHK
+484 TRPAAADYQHK

-500 HGQYAKVSLEIK
+500 HGQYAKVSLQIK

-525 VVGGAISRGYIPG
+525 TVGGSISRGYIPG
-538 VEKGVLEALTSGVL
+538 VEKGVLEALESGVL
-552 AGYPVV
+552 GGYPVV
-558 DVEARVVDGR
+558 AVEAKVVDGR

-574 SELAFKLASRE
+574 SELAFKLAARE
-585 AAKAALAQAR
+585 ATKAALAQAK
-595 PTLLEPV
+595 TVLLEPV
-602 VDLVVLSEDRYLGD
+602 VDLVVLSDDQYLGD

-635 TLQEI
+635 SLQET

-660 SGTASFEMTLSHYA
+660 SGTASFEMTFSHYA
-674 PISGKVAADVIARA
+674 PISGKVAEDVIARA
-688 KQSAE
+688 KQSDE
-693 G
+693 D

>member
-14 IGHSGTGKTV
+14 VGHSGTGKTT
-24 LMEQLLVHG
+24 LMEQILVHG

-47 DTEEEI
+47 CTEEEI

-64 HLDWN
+64 HLDWD
-69 GCKVNVIDAPGSGD
+69 GRKVNVIDTPGSGD

-89 TALGAAECAIVVVGA
+89 AALGAAECAIVVVGA
-104 DTGVQ
+104 DVGVQ
-109 IETAKRWRQLE
+109 IETAKLWRRME
-120 RDGTPRIVFVNGM
+120 REGLPRIVFVNGM
-133 DKEHADFDSV
+133 DKEHANFDAV
-143 LEDLGRTFGGTFAP
+143 LEDLSGTLGGTFVP
-157 LTVPIGAGNSLEGI
+157 LTVPIGAGDSFEGI
-171 VDVVGRSAVLRSRGD
+171 VDVVGQRAALRARNGD

-192 MADDVEERRQALME
+192 MSDAVEERRLALME

-228 EILRGLTAAVA
+228 EILRGLTSAVG

-249 SALHDAGVRPL
+249 SALHDAGIAPL
-260 LDAIVRMAPSPA
+260 LDAIVRTVPSPA
-272 GAAVRVSAAGQD
+272 GATVQAD
-284 EGTGQDDGA
+284 GTGLTTDHS
-293 GPAAERGIDP
+293 IDP
-303 SGPTSALVLKTS
+303 SGPASALVLKTS
-315 VDQYAGRLSFV
+315 VDQYAGRLSYV
-326 KIITGGL
+326 KVITGGL

-342 RTGSKI
+342 RTGAKI
-348 RLTKLSTRQGGK
+348 RLNKLSTRQGEK
-360 LEDVQELAAG
+360 LEDVQELSAG
-370 DIGVLNKLADVETCD
+370 DIGVLNKLNDVATSD
-385 TLHEPHQ
+385 TLHAPEA
-392 AVAYAPLDFPQPAYA
+392 AVTYVPPDFPHPVHA

-448 AAVGELHLAVVLD
+448 AAIGELHLAVVLG
-461 RIRDSHNIE
+461 RIRDSHKIE

-484 NKPAAAEYQHK
+484 TRPAAADYQHK

-500 HGQYAKVSLEIK
+500 HGQYAKVSLQIK

-525 VVGGAISRGYIPG
+525 TVGGSISRGYIPG
-538 VEKGVLEALTSGVL
+538 VEKGVLEALESGVL
-552 AGYPVV
+552 GGYSVV
-558 DVEARVVDGR
+558 DVEAKVVDGR

-574 SELAFKLASRE
+574 SELAFKLAARE
-585 AAKAALAQAR
+585 ATKAALAQAK
-595 PTLLEPV
+595 TVLLEPV
-602 VDLVVLSEDRYLGD
+602 VDLVVLSDDQYLGD

-623 RRGRVLGQEPIG
+623 RRGRVLGQEPVES
-635 TLQEI
+635 LQET

-660 SGTASFEMTLSHYA
+660 SGTASFEMTFSHYA
-674 PISGKVAADVIARA
+674 PISGKVAEDVIARA
-688 KQSAE
+688 KQSDE
-693 G
+693 D